1 MINAMMT
8 VGNVSKQPPDDTGQL
23 GILIAHKRITEGSS
37 YKDII
42 AYKGYPYPKNE
53 QMGQIEDMSFNIGSI
68 TMVVDKSNRYIEIVL
83 FESPKYKKIHFMA
96 SEIGSEDIEPAECF
110 YDSVVMIEGQRCY
123 KYIGVPNKD
132 LEGFIMGGVIN
143 MIMRGYR
150 LVFFYSY

>member
-23 GILIAHKRITEGSS
+23 GILIARKRITEGSS

-68 TMVVDKSNRYIEIVL
+68 AIDTSKHIEIVL
-83 FESPKYKKIHFMA
+83 FETPKYKKIHFMA
-96 SEIGSEDIEPAECF
+96 SESGFEDIDEPAECF
-110 YDSVVMIEGQRCY
+110 YDGVVMIEGQRCY
-123 KYIGVPNKD
+123 KYTGMLNKNLD
-132 LEGFIMGGVIN
+132 AFIMSGVIS
-143 MIMRGYR
+143 MLMRGYR